1 MKAAICCIIAI
12 WAVVL
17 CSTTYGEDWSTAV
30 LTNEAT
36 DQLEVRVGYDVN
48 ADWEV
53 GLLGTW
59 YTRDIEG
66 SEWGLGGYLKMAVDP
81 NSSIPVAGWLPPLG
95 DLLSLPESIPA
106 STYLIG
112 KVTVIP
118 YDDGNA
124 QLAAAVGAG
133 ASVGPLVLEWVYS
146 INEEGGTSE
155 PALSS
160 GAQLWFGARL
170 EF

>member
-1 MKAAICCIIAI
+1 MKAAICYIIAL
-12 WAVVL
+12 WAVLL

-59 YTRDIEG
+59 FTEKVEG
-66 SEWGLGGYLKMAVDP
+66 SEWGIGAYAKMAVDP
-81 NSSIPVAGWLPPLG
+81 NASLPIADWLPAIGNWLQ
-95 DLLSLPESIPA
+95 LPA
-106 STYLIG
+106 SLTCETYAIG
-112 KVTVIP
+112 KLSVVP
-118 YDDGNA
+118 YDGDA
-124 QLAAAVGAG
+124 EIAAAVGAG
-133 ASVGPLVLEWVYS
+133 AQIGPACVEWIYN
-146 INEEGGTSE
+146 IIEQGGTNE

-160 GAQLWFGARL
+160 GAELWFGARL